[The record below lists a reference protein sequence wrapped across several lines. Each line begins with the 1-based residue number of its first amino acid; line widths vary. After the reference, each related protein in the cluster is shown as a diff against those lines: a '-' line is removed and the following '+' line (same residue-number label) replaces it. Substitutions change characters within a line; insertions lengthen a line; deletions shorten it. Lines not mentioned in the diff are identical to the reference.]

1 MNGISVKAVLI
12 GSVFGF
18 VLMIVLIAF
27 LGTLYPLLF
36 SDATAENYEQSWF
49 SMLALAAP
57 VAAGYLAARIAGT
70 RPVLHGALS
79 PVLNVLWGLAAMI
92 FLMPA
97 TAFGAGVLVA
107 NIMLGALGGYLFAL
121 SNGKG

>member
-12 GSVFGF
+12 ASVFGF
-18 VLMIVLIAF
+18 ALMIVLIAI
-27 LGTLYPLLF
+27 LGALYPLLF

-79 PVLNVLWGLAAMI
+79 PVLNVLWGLAAMT

-97 TAFGAGVLVA
+97 KAFGAGVLVA
-107 NIMLGALGGYLFAL
+107 NVMLGALGGYLFAL